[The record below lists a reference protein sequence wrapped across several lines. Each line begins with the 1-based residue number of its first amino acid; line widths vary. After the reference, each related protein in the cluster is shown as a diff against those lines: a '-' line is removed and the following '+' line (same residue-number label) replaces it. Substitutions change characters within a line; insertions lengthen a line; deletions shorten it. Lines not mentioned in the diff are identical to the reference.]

1 MNILAVSQYY
11 WPEPFNVS
19 DICEELVQRGH
30 SVTVLTGLPN
40 YPEGEIYYGYEKGQR
55 REEIRNGV
63 QIVRSWLW
71 PRKTGPINRFL
82 NYESFS
88 RVASRI
94 ATRLNDDF
102 DVVISFE
109 ISPVMSACPAIAYSS
124 RFNKPLLLY
133 VIDIWPECLVA
144 GGIKKDSLIYN
155 HYKRVAAKIYSSAD
169 VLVVTSPSFRDY
181 LADLIGSSVKS
192 IYLPQ
197 YAEDIFSNE
206 NNELPDG
213 YEANHINLTF
223 AGNVGAAQSVKTIV
237 QAASLL
243 QAKSNII
250 FHVIGSGSE
259 LEHCKELAEGLNLSN
274 IIFHGRK
281 PLGQMPAYYQAS
293 DAMLATF
300 SSTPI
305 LAYTLPRKIQSYMAA
320 GRPVIGAVTGEAKKV
335 IEEAKCGFCC
345 ETEDYKG
352 LAEAC
357 DAFGKLSAQKRSQ
370 LGESAKAYYEKH
382 FSRQVFFGVLENAL
396 EQLKGTVHHD

>member
-40 YPEGEIYYGYEKGQR
+40 YPEGKIYNGYEKGQK

-94 ATRLNDDF
+94 VARLNDDF
-102 DVVISFE
+102 DVVISFG
-109 ISPVMSACPAIAYSS
+109 ISPIMSARPAIAYSR

-133 VIDIWPECLVA
+133 VIDIWPECLVV

-155 HYKRVAAKIYSSAD
+155 HYKRLATKIYSSAD
-169 VLVVTSPSFRDY
+169 VLAVTSPGFRDY
-181 LADLIGSSVKS
+181 IAGLVGSSADSV
-192 IYLPQ
+192 YLPQ
-197 YAEDIFSNE
+197 YAEDIFFNE
-206 NNELPDG
+206 SNELPDG
-213 YEANHINLTF
+213 YESNRINLTF
-223 AGNVGAAQSVKTIV
+223 AGNVGAAQSVETIV
-237 QAASLL
+237 RAASLL
-243 QAKSNII
+243 KDKPDII
-250 FHVIGSGSE
+250 FHIVGSGSE
-259 LEHCKELAEGLNLSN
+259 LERCKELAEGLNLTN
-274 IIFHGRK
+274 VFFHGRK
-281 PLGQMPAYYQAS
+281 PLGQMPAYHQAS

-345 ETEDYKG
+345 EAEDYEG

-357 DAFGKLSAQKRSQ
+357 DALSKLSEQKRNQ

-382 FSRQVFFGVLENAL
+382 FSRQVFFDVLESEI
-396 EQLKGTVHHD
+396 EQLKGTAHHD